1 MKRLK
6 IMYLLLLMISSFL
19 SVGCGGGNDAVDNGG
34 DIIIGTPTLSNV
46 TSSSA
51 DVSATITG
59 TTTSII
65 KKGFCYATTE
75 NPTISSTTVEVS
87 SSFSA
92 TLSNLTANTTY
103 YIRAFAYDGTTVY
116 YSSQL
121 KFSTSA
127 ATLADELSKY
137 VAPTYADDYVS
148 IAGWENRSQWNLS
161 NVHDPSVMKA
171 DDGYYYMYQTDAS
184 YGNAH
189 DGHGHFFCRR
199 SKDLVN
205 WEFLG
210 STMSAAPSWVKTKL
224 NEYRA
229 EMGLSA
235 IDNPS
240 YGYWAPVAR
249 KVSTG
254 KYRMYYCIVVNNY
267 IKTGADA
274 STAFDGSWSERAFI
288 GMMETSDPASN
299 TWEDKGFVVC
309 SSTDKGMNEW
319 SRSSTSDWSGYFK
332 INAIDP
338 TFIITPSGEHWLI
351 YGSWHSGI
359 AAMQLNP
366 ETGKPLKALGKPWA
380 ISGDDN
386 SGYGKMIVQRGTSRW
401 QASEGPEVV
410 YHDGYYY
417 LFLAY
422 DALSV
427 PYNTRVCR
435 STNIDGPYTDMD
447 GNAALGATQL
457 YPIMTAPYKFN
468 NSYGW
473 VGISHCAVF
482 DDGAGNWFYSS
493 QGRFPE
499 NVGGNAYSNAIMM
512 GQVRSIRWTSTGWP
526 LVMPERYGNVP
537 KAPIAESELN
547 GNWEHIALNSSV
559 STQKTSETM
568 TFDVSTHK
576 ITAGSWKGATWTFDA
591 STQTVTTSAGVVL
604 YLQREVDWE
613 ASPRTHTIVYAAL
626 GNDKTY
632 WGKKVK

>member
-1 MKRLK
+1 
-6 IMYLLLLMISSFL
+6 MYLLLLMISSFL

-34 DIIIGTPTLSNV
+34 DIIVGTPTLSNV

-51 DVSATITG
+51 DVSATMTG

-103 YIRAFAYDGTTVY
+103 YVRAFAYDGATVY

-127 ATLADELSKY
+127 TTLADELSKY

-319 SRSSTSDWSGYFK
+319 GRSSTSDWSGYFK

-380 ISGDDN
+380 VSGDDN
-386 SGYGKMIVQRGTSRW
+386 SGYGKMIVQRGTGRW

-435 STNIDGPYTDMD
+435 SANIDGPYTDMD
-447 GNAALGATQL
+447 GNVALGATQL

-473 VGISHCAVF
+473 VGISHCAIF